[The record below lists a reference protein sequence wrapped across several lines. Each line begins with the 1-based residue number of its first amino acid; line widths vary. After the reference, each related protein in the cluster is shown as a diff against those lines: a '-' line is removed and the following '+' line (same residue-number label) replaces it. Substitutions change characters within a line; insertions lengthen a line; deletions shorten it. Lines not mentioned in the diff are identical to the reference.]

1 MLPPRR
7 GRGRGGGSYQHTPG
21 SSSGG
26 QGDFQSDVLPDLVD
40 PSSSST
46 ISSAD
51 ANAVQA
57 TTKQANNIKGTVF
70 RNKTDTENK
79 TKEAQLIN
87 QGLDA
92 LGPPGPEEWDQLR
105 TIAEEEFK
113 KEEDILKR
121 KALMERYIKKAKHMR
136 HVIYCQEMAIQAVK
150 NLHVAIAG
158 MNAYSDI
165 CARKELDLSGQ
176 TNQEG
181 DHPEALRKN
190 QRVVT
195 LGELE
200 HYCSEAEVVLQHH
213 SISPDVPIEHYYEPD
228 ELKISFCV
236 EHDSVSLALWID
248 PEDWPIL
255 RPTSV
260 EPETEPM
267 VAQKGWKRMPEGQE
281 EVPSPGIEI
290 KSPGSSNSSVP
301 PPGTFMQLLQEEPG
315 CSEADQA
322 GGGAKAKATQ
332 KKMQKKTQKLR

>member
-1 MLPPRR
+1 MRVHRRFVPRIHF
-7 GRGRGGGSYQHTPG
+7 Y
-21 SSSGG
+21 
-26 QGDFQSDVLPDLVD
+26 
-40 PSSSST
+40 
-46 ISSAD
+46 
-51 ANAVQA
+51 NARHL
-57 TTKQANNIKGTVF
+57 
-70 RNKTDTENK
+70 RNFYGH
-79 TKEAQLIN
+79 I
-87 QGLDA
+87 
-92 LGPPGPEEWDQLR
+92 
-105 TIAEEEFK
+105 
-113 KEEDILKR
+113 
-121 KALMERYIKKAKHMR
+121 
-136 HVIYCQEMAIQAVK
+136 VI
-150 NLHVAIAG
+150 VAIAE

-260 EPETEPM
+260 
-267 VAQKGWKRMPEGQE
+267 
-281 EVPSPGIEI
+281 
-290 KSPGSSNSSVP
+290 
-301 PPGTFMQLLQEEPG
+301 
-315 CSEADQA
+315 
-322 GGGAKAKATQ
+322 
-332 KKMQKKTQKLR
+332 